1 MEPRLFLV
9 AGWAL
14 IALAAMLAIG
24 MHRADRRMQDFRAPG
39 QPAGAY
45 RMVPLRWRRA
55 LYTADGQKLVGTA
68 WRLMALMY
76 VVALGGMALLTQGVD
91 ALP

>member
-1 MEPRLFLV
+1 
-9 AGWAL
+9 
-14 IALAAMLAIG
+14 
-24 MHRADRRMQDFRAPG
+24 
-39 QPAGAY
+39 
-45 RMVPLRWRRA
+45 MVPLRWRRK

-76 VVALGGMALLTQGVD
+76 VVALAGMALLTQGVD

>member
-1 MEPRLFLV
+1 MEPRFFLV

-14 IALAAMLAIG
+14 IAIAAMLAVG
-24 MHRADRRMQDFRAPG
+24 MHRADRRMQAFRSPD

-45 RMVPLRWRRA
+45 LMVPLRWRRK

-76 VVALGGMALLTQGVD
+76 VVALAGMALLTQGVD